1 MVNKYLGLNT
11 IDPSCAETVIV
22 ILAIANCIPER
33 AQGSRPLGS
42 G

>member
-11 IDPSCAETVIV
+11 IDSSYAETVIV
-22 ILAIANCIPER
+22 SLAIANCIRAR